1 MYLSSLLEENITGLK
16 EKTVYMICTLER
28 KIATEKE
35 ELCEN
40 MVMKNI
46 AII

>member
-1 MYLSSLLEENITGLK
+1 MYLSSLLEENIMGLK
-16 EKTVYMICTLER
+16 KTDHMICTFER

-40 MVMKNI
+40 MVMNNI